1 MKKMRKL
8 QANAKIVLGL
18 VQVLQLCQGTFR
30 IEVPAPF
37 SELSKVFR
45 FVTLDFVSLVNLHCL
60 VSYNW
65 ISLFVARCTMPWVFV
80 GAIRLIGRKHVTS
93 SEKSAWLLAAFEAA
107 DEDGSGCLDSRELR
121 TAIAELRLVRV
132 RLRLLLYSLRPES
145 LSLPVGTIQVG
156 IFRA

>member
-1 MKKMRKL
+1 MLLLGHIHLVLVLLGLTILLGGGRCMARREAKEQVSNLKKMRNL

-65 ISLFVARCTMPWVFV
+65 ISLFVARCTMPWVRSWLCHCSSQRGV
-80 GAIRLIGRKHVTS
+80 LAHGLICVRNTEECICIRVFSHDAV
-93 SEKSAWLLAAFEAA
+93 
-107 DEDGSGCLDSRELR
+107 
-121 TAIAELRLVRV
+121 V
-132 RLRLLLYSLRPES
+132 
-145 LSLPVGTIQVG
+145 
-156 IFRA
+156 FR

>member
-1 MKKMRKL
+1 MNKMSKL

-65 ISLFVARCTMPWVFV
+65 ISLFVARCTMPWVRSWLCHCSSQRGV
-80 GAIRLIGRKHVTS
+80 LAHSLMCVRNTGKCTLHTRICLVTTLS
-93 SEKSAWLLAAFEAA
+93 SFDDIFTFWKEE
-107 DEDGSGCLDSRELR
+107 EGPRH
-121 TAIAELRLVRV
+121 RV
-132 RLRLLLYSLRPES
+132 
-145 LSLPVGTIQVG
+145 
-156 IFRA
+156 